1 MNRIDTRF
9 AELARTGRKGLIPYI
24 TAGHPA
30 PACTVE
36 IMHALVENGA
46 DLLELGVPFSD
57 VMADGPVIQEACRK
71 ALEQGTMLDD
81 VFAMVKQFRER
92 DADTPVILMGYM
104 NPIERRGAERFASQA
119 RAVGVDGFLIVD
131 CPIDEA
137 LDMRDLLGGQ
147 GLHQI
152 FLVAPTSTESRLQR
166 LAPLAGGFVY
176 YVSLKG
182 VTGSAALDAGS
193 LAPSLQRLRAHTD
206 KPIAVGFGIATA
218 DQAAAVAGVADAVVI
233 GSALVSQLDPV
244 ATPAEAARVAGEFLA
259 PVRAA
264 LDRTQDGISASAGS
278 AEVAS

>member
-9 AELARTGRKGLIPYI
+9 AELARTGRKGLIPYV

-36 IMHALVENGA
+36 VMHSLVENGA

-71 ALEQGTMLDD
+71 ALEQGIVLDD
-81 VFAMVKQFRER
+81 VFAMVRRFREQ
-92 DADTPVILMGYM
+92 DAVTPVILMGYM
-104 NPIERRGAERFASQA
+104 NPIERRGAGLFASQA
-119 RAVGVDGFLIVD
+119 RAAGVDGLLIVD

-137 LDMRDLLGGQ
+137 VDMREMLVGQ

-166 LAPLAGGFVY
+166 LSPVAGGFVY

-182 VTGSAALDAGS
+182 VTGSAELDAGS
-193 LAPSLQRLRAHTD
+193 LAPSLERLRAHTD
-206 KPIAVGFGIATA
+206 KPVAVGFGIATPE
-218 DQAAAVAGVADAVVI
+218 QAAAVASAADAVVI
-233 GSALVSQLDPV
+233 GSALVSRLDQAV
-244 ATPAEAARVAGEFLA
+244 STDAARVAGEYLV
-259 PVRAA
+259 PVREA
-264 LDRTQDGISASAGS
+264 LDRVSTSARS
-278 AEVAS
+278 AEMIS